1 VRLNSASAIPHDA
14 RGAWTA
20 LGNLDG
26 VHLGHQAVL
35 AAAVAR
41 AQAAGRIA
49 AAAVFEPHPRR
60 FFQPQAAA
68 FRLQSNS
75 QRARALMRAGAE
87 IVFEVPFDAALAT
100 MNDAEFCRAIL
111 KEQLG
116 VAGVAV
122 GFDFCYGKNRVGD
135 AVSLARHGAAMG
147 FEAVIVDAVDDA
159 AHPDH
164 KVSSSAIRAAI
175 ADGDMTEAARLLGRP
190 WAIEGAVI
198 HGFQRGRTIQF
209 PTANID
215 LADYARP
222 AFGVYAVRADLGDGV
237 WRAGVANCGVKP
249 TVGGAT
255 APLLEAHLFDFEG
268 DLYGHTIEVQ
278 LRHFLRPERKFD
290 SFAALTAHIAA
301 DAQQA
306 RAMLTAQTANAAP

>member
-1 VRLNSASAIPHDA
+1 VTILRVESPIAPEA
-14 RGAWTA
+14 RHSWTA

-41 AQAAGRIA
+41 ARAAGRIA
-49 AAAVFEPHPRR
+49 AAAVFDPHPRR
-60 FFQPQAAA
+60 FFQPMAAP
-68 FRLQSNS
+68 FRLQSS
-75 QRARALMRAGAE
+75 AQRARALIAAGADHVLE
-87 IVFEVPFDAALAT
+87 LPFDAALAA
-100 MNDAEFCRAIL
+100 MSDADFCRAVL
-111 KEQLG
+111 RERLG

-122 GFDFCYGKNRVGD
+122 GFDFCYGRNRVGD
-135 AVSLARHGAAMG
+135 AASLARHGAELG

-175 ADGDMTEAARLLGRP
+175 GEGDMAEAARLLGRP
-190 WAIEGAVI
+190 WAIEGRVI
-198 HGFQRGRTIQF
+198 QGFQRGRTIAF

-222 AFGVYAVRADLGDGV
+222 AFGVYAVRADLGDGA

-249 TVGGAT
+249 TVGGAA
-255 APLLEAHLFDFEG
+255 APLLETHLFDFDG
-268 DLYGHTIEVQ
+268 DLYGRTIEVR
-278 LRHFLRPERKFD
+278 LLHFLRPERKFEN
-290 SFAALTAHIAA
+290 FAALTAQIAA
-301 DAQQA
+301 DAQRA
-306 RAMLTAQTANAAP
+306 RELLD

>member
-1 VRLNSASAIPHDA
+1 MKIRSASDMPRDA

-35 AAAVAR
+35 AAACAR
-41 AQAAGRIA
+41 ARAAGLTA

-60 FFQPQAAA
+60 FFQPQSAP

-75 QRARALMRAGAE
+75 QRARALHAAGAA
-87 IVFEVPFDAALAT
+87 IVFQVPFDATLAA
-100 MNDAEFCRAIL
+100 MNDADFCRIIL
-111 KEQLG
+111 QERLG

-122 GFDFCYGKNRVGD
+122 GFDFCYGANRMGD
-135 AVSLARHGAAMG
+135 AASLARHGAAFG
-147 FEAVIVDAVDDA
+147 FDAVIVDAVDDA

-175 ADGDMTEAARLLGRP
+175 AEGDMAEAARLLGRP
-190 WAIEGAVI
+190 WAIEGTVI
-198 HGFQRGRTIQF
+198 AGFQRGRTIDF

-249 TVGGAT
+249 TVAGDS
-255 APLLEAHLFDFEG
+255 APLLEAHLFDFAG
-268 DLYGHTIEVQ
+268 DLYGRTLEVQ
-278 LRHFLRPERKFD
+278 LLHFLRPERKFD
-290 SFAALTAHIAA
+290 SFAALTAQIAA
-301 DAQQA
+301 DANQA
-306 RAMLTAQTANAAP
+306 RALLTTPAANAAP

>member
-1 VRLNSASAIPHDA
+1 VRLFSASAVPHEA
-14 RGAWTA
+14 SGAWAA

-35 AAAVAR
+35 AAARAR
-41 AQAAGRIA
+41 AKAAGLTA

-60 FFQPQAAA
+60 FFQPQAAP
-68 FRLQSNS
+68 FRLQSNH
-75 QRARALMRAGAE
+75 QRARALMAAGAE
-87 IVFEVPFDAALAT
+87 IVFEVPFDADLAA
-100 MNDAEFCRAIL
+100 MNDADFCRVIL
-111 KEQLG
+111 KERLG

-122 GFDFCYGKNRVGD
+122 GFDFCYGKNRMGD
-135 AVSLARHGAAMG
+135 AASLARHGAALG
-147 FEAVIVDAVDDA
+147 FAAVIVDAVDDA

-175 ADGDMTEAARLLGRP
+175 AEGDMAEAARLLGRP
-190 WAIEGAVI
+190 WAIEGTVI

-249 TVGGAT
+249 TVAGDA

-268 DLYGHTIEVQ
+268 DLYGRMIEVR
-278 LRHFLRPERKFD
+278 LLHFLRPERKFEN
-290 SFAALTAHIAA
+290 FAALSAQITT
-301 DAQQA
+301 DAQHAQA
-306 RAMLTAQTANAAP
+306 RLTAETANAAP